1 MSPISIWSLYFGNGI
16 CDLEYSPKYHSA
28 NEMGMY
34 KLFIPIFGSVLSV
47 LILGESFT
55 RNLFVGLVLV
65 IIGSLVLNVD
75 IRKYRKN

>member
-1 MSPISIWSLYFGNGI
+1 
-16 CDLEYSPKYHSA
+16 
-28 NEMGMY
+28 MGMY